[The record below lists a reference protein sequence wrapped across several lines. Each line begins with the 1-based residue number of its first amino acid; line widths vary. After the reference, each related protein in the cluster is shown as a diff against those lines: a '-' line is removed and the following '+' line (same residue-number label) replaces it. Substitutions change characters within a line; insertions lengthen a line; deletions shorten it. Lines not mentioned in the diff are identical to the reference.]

1 MRALAD
7 PEGGDPAKCARS
19 RQERT
24 GSRSSGLR
32 PPQPPPRPNPLF
44 RPTTPVAHNCSVRT
58 FGVEEELLIVD
69 PASGEPLALAD
80 ALLAGFGAADAEAAD
95 AGAAEPADTQD
106 PEDPDTDADEAHR
119 GLRTG
124 LSHEL
129 KLEQLETQT
138 RPCRSHAE
146 LLRQIRRGRTMAS
159 DAARSHGAR
168 IAALATSPVDS
179 ATHTTPDPRY
189 AMMLERFGITAHEQ
203 LTCGFH
209 VHTAIESPEEGVVVL
224 DHIRDKLAVL
234 TAISANSPYWRG
246 LATGFESYRTQA
258 WNRWPSSGPSAVFGS
273 LPNYRRVV
281 SRLIDTGVL
290 LDEGMIYFDARLSR
304 NNPTVEV
311 RVADVCLRSEDAAL
325 IAVLVRAMVETAVRE
340 SAAGVEPASVPTA
353 LLRMASWQAS
363 NFGLR
368 NDLLDFGTFR
378 PVPAADVV
386 WSLVEY
392 LEPVLAE
399 QGELDLAQAGVAEV
413 LRRGNG
419 ATEQRRIASEQ
430 SENDGGRPDPA
441 ALAAVVRHAV
451 RETMPEAAPA
461 SDTKSL
467 PVLTWVRQDWRGAD
481 I

>member
-1 MRALAD
+1 
-7 PEGGDPAKCARS
+7 
-19 RQERT
+19 
-24 GSRSSGLR
+24 
-32 PPQPPPRPNPLF
+32 
-44 RPTTPVAHNCSVRT
+44 VRT

-80 ALLAGFGAADAEAAD
+80 ALLAGIGAD
-95 AGAAEPADTQD
+95 GTGGQD
-106 PEDPDTDADEAHR
+106 PEDQDPDDQNNEEQNADDASPVR
-119 GLRTG
+119 GPRTG

-129 KLEQLETQT
+129 KLEQIETQT

-168 IAALATSPVDS
+168 IAALATSPLDS
-179 ATHTTPDPRY
+179 ALHTTPDPRY
-189 AMMLERFGITAHEQ
+189 AIMQERFGITAHEQ

-209 VHTAIESPEEGVVVL
+209 VHTSIASPEEGVAVL
-224 DHIRDKLAVL
+224 DRMRDKVAVL

-273 LPNYRRVV
+273 LASYRRVV

-325 IAVLVRAMVETAVRE
+325 IAVLVRALVETSVRE
-340 SAAGVEPASVPTA
+340 SAAGKEPAPVPTA

-368 NDLLDFGTFR
+368 NDLLDFRSFR
-378 PVPAADVV
+378 PAPAADVV

-399 QGELDLAQAGVAEV
+399 QGELDLAQSGIAEI
-413 LRRGNG
+413 LQRGNG
-419 ATEQRRIASEQ
+419 ATEQRGIAGEYSG
-430 SENDGGRPDPA
+430 NDDGGQPDSA

-461 SDTKSL
+461 SDTKSM
-467 PVLTWVRQDWRGAD
+467 PVLTWVRQDWRGAE